1 MQCLTANI
9 EWFSSLALVHFCVYT
24 HCHHS
29 KSDLISE
36 ARKSLGMTPEYD
48 AQRILESRTLTTP
61 KHHQFN
67 MYLNPLAVF
76 QC

>member
-9 EWFSSLALVHFCVYT
+9 ECFSPLALVPFCVYT
-24 HCHHS
+24 HCQHS
-29 KSDLISE
+29 RSDLISE
-36 ARKSLGMTPEYD
+36 AQSLGMTPEYG

-61 KHHQFN
+61 KRHQFN